1 MHSAQLDK
9 LLSLIRRTGDRMV
22 VLDRASDEA
31 MVMMSTDE
39 YEKLLDRR
47 EGLEDLSERDMLEK
61 VNRDISNWRAY
72 HEAEDDDIDE
82 LAPWEQAVPSNWAD
96 DPNFVNPR
104 LGEDWK
110 DENWGLDEDEDVLPA
125 EKPADQSPTYQPINP
140 QTNQPG
146 EDHSVIDEVSLD
158 DVPHDEDEETFLLE
172 PVE

>member
-1 MHSAQLDK
+1 
-9 LLSLIRRTGDRMV
+9 
-22 VLDRASDEA
+22 
-31 MVMMSTDE
+31 
-39 YEKLLDRR
+39 
-47 EGLEDLSERDMLEK
+47 MLEK

-72 HEAEDDDIDE
+72 HEAEEEDDE

-110 DENWGLDEDEDVLPA
+110 DENWGIDEVEDVLPI
-125 EKPADQSPTYQPINP
+125 EKPASQSPVYQPINP
-140 QTNQPG
+140 QTNQPAA
-146 EDHSVIDEVSLD
+146 DHGVVDEVSLT